1 MRLRVLLLITASA
14 ALLLGALFLFRQ
26 GNSTS
31 PDLQNSSPG
40 ALAESAN
47 TEVRAADSRSK
58 VPEQTNR
65 PVALAVENSV
75 PSHEDSPKARHK
87 VYVES
92 RVDELMELAM
102 NDDSTSLDTIL
113 SELTNRDPEIRKG
126 ALEAT
131 VQFGSR
137 DAIPKMLD
145 AASQTDDPRE
155 KAEIA
160 DAIEFLKLPS
170 LTETLAQ
177 TRSVPGSRTKISGPK
192 KIPQNA
198 LSPAPNAVGP

>member
-1 MRLRVLLLITASA
+1 MIVTASA
-14 ALLLGALFLFRQ
+14 ALLLGSFFLFRQ
-26 GNSTS
+26 RNNAS
-31 PDLQNSSPG
+31 PDSEQSSQG
-40 ALAESAN
+40 SVVEASNAEMR
-47 TEVRAADSRSK
+47 EPDSRSK
-58 VPEQTNR
+58 VPEKTNS
-65 PVALAVENSV
+65 PVALSLESSV
-75 PSHEDSPKARHK
+75 PSDEDSPTARHK
-87 VYVES
+87 AYVES
-92 RVDELMELAM
+92 RVDELMGLAM

-131 VQFGSR
+131 IQFGSR

-145 AASQTDDPRE
+145 AALQTDDPRE

-160 DAIEFLKLPS
+160 DAIEFLKMPS

-177 TRSVPGSRTKISGPK
+177 TRGVPGSRTKTSGSRTSP
-192 KIPQNA
+192 PNT